1 MIPAI
6 ILENN
11 SQQRGNFESRLKK
24 LCPYLKFPKMPGM
37 GEALTMLKEETE
49 PVMVFWDPASIKKH
63 EEIDRSKN
71 VFICVSDSYE
81 YVDIAIEWRVAGYLL
96 KPVEETKLV
105 QAVECA
111 RAIIDERKTS
121 REQTQLVK
129 KLLLKKEKDSLIGIP
144 TIEGAEILKADEI
157 IRCEGLQKCTRIV
170 THSKKD
176 IISAYNIGEFKKLL
190 CPFGNFFSPHRSNL
204 INMWYVR
211 AFKKAGVIVMNDGST
226 VPITC
231 ENKKPFLTYITS
243 I

>member
-24 LCPYLKFPKMPGM
+24 LCPDLKFPKMPEM
-37 GEALTMLKEETE
+37 GEALAMLKEEAD
-49 PVMVFWDPASIKKH
+49 PVIVFWDPGAIKKH
-63 EEIDRSKN
+63 EEIDKSKN
-71 VFICVSDSYE
+71 VFICVSDSYA

-96 KPVEETKLV
+96 KPIEETKLI
-105 QAVECA
+105 QAVESA
-111 RAIIDERKTS
+111 KTLIDERK
-121 REQTQLVK
+121 QTQLAK
-129 KLLLKKEKDSLIGIP
+129 KLLLKKENDSLIGIP

-170 THSKKD
+170 TRSKKD

-190 CPFGNFFSPHRSNL
+190 CPFGNFFSPHRSHL

-231 ENKKPFLTYITS
+231 ENKKLFLNYITS